1 MSQPTDI
8 ISLGHGSG
16 GRLTHELVREVF
28 RRHFGNPLLAAEGD
42 AAVLPAGAGGLAVT
56 TDAFVVTPLEFPG
69 GDIGALAVHG
79 SVNDLAVTGAV
90 PQYLSAAFILEEGL
104 PLALLNR
111 IADSMGRAAAA
122 CGVSVVA
129 GDTKVVERGHGD
141 GVYIVT
147 TGVGRMRPVAPAGPG
162 AVHAGDAVLV
172 TGPVGDHGA
181 TIAAVRSGM
190 TLTELV
196 SDTASLVPCVDAL
209 YQAGCTPRFLRDAT
223 RGGLVTVLAELCAQA
238 PSVSVV
244 LHEAD
249 LPVRA
254 AVRTVCGM
262 LGLDPLYLAC
272 EGRAVVVVP
281 AGQARTALEALQSV
295 PAGQDAAIVGEL
307 AARAPSPVVLT
318 TRYGGTRLY
327 DMLASEP
334 LPRIC

>member
-1 MSQPTDI
+1 MSEPTDI

-16 GRLTHELVREVF
+16 GRLTHDLVRQVF

-42 AAVLPAGAGGLAVT
+42 AAVLTAGAGALAVT

-79 SVNDLAVTGAV
+79 SLNDLAVAGAL

-111 IADSMGRAAAA
+111 IAGSMGRAAAD
-122 CGVSVVA
+122 CGVTVVA

-147 TGVGRMRPVAPAGPG
+147 TGVGRMRAAPPAGPG
-162 AVHAGDAVLV
+162 AVRAGDAVLV

-181 TIAAVRSGM
+181 AIAAVRSGM
-190 TLTELV
+190 ALAELV
-196 SDTASLVPCVDAL
+196 SDTGSLFPCVDAL
-209 YQAGCTPRFLRDAT
+209 YQAGVAPRFMRDAT

-238 PSVSVV
+238 RDVSVM
-244 LHEAD
+244 LQEAD

-254 AVRTVCGM
+254 SVRTVCEM

-281 AGQARTALEALQSV
+281 AGQAQTALAALQTV
-295 PAGQDAAIVGEL
+295 PAGQDSSIVGEVT
-307 AARAPSPVVLT
+307 ARAPSPVVLA